1 MASAM
6 AGIEALKGTHQELKS
21 RMEKS
26 VEDFR
31 ANLMATR
38 TGRANV
44 HMLDQIKVDY
54 YGTDTPVAQMGQ
66 ISTPEATLI
75 LVQPYD
81 ISMVSAIEKAI
92 RTSSVGL
99 NPMTDG
105 KVIRVP
111 VPPMTEERRK
121 DVVKQLQKTL
131 EDHKTAIRNIRRDGN
146 EQIRQGQAHLRRRRE
161 ARQRRGPAAHRP
173 GDKAHRGP
181 LPRQGKRDSHR
192 LIEKDAR
199 VPHVSTLRHGL
210 HKRPGAHPSR
220 LCLARWVGRLLPDG
234 QNRTQTPW

>member
-6 AGIEALKGTHQELKS
+6 ASIVALKDVHGELKS

-26 VEDFR
+26 VDDFR
-31 ANLMATR
+31 ANLASAR

-44 HMLDQIKVDY
+44 HMLDQVKVDY

-66 ISTPEATLI
+66 ISTPEPTLI

-81 ISMVSAIEKAI
+81 MAMVGAIEKAI
-92 RTSSVGL
+92 RTSGTGL

-111 VPPMTEERRK
+111 IPAMTEDRRK
-121 DVVKQLQKTL
+121 DVVKQLNKTL

-146 EQIRQGQAHLRRRRE
+146 EQIKK
-161 ARQRRGPAAHRP
+161 AAK
-173 GDKAHRGP
+173 DKLISADDE
-181 LPRQGKRDSHR
+181 KRASDEVQQLTDAEIKR
-192 LIEKDAR
+192 IEE
-199 VPHVSTLRHGL
+199 LF
-210 HKRPGAHPSR
+210 
-220 LCLARWVGRLLPDG
+220 
-234 QNRTQTPW
+234 RTKEKEVMTV

>member
-6 AGIEALKGTHQELKS
+6 AGIEALKGTHQELKA

-31 ANLMATR
+31 AHLLSTR

-44 HMLDQIKVDY
+44 HMLDQVKVDY
-54 YGTDTPVAQMGQ
+54 YGTDTPIAQMAQ
-66 ISTPEATLI
+66 MSTPEPTLI

-81 ISMVSAIEKAI
+81 MSMIGAIEKAI
-92 RTSSVGL
+92 RTSPAGL
-99 NPMTDG
+99 NPMSDG

-121 DVVKQLQKTL
+121 EVVKHLNKTL

-146 EQIRQGQAHLRRRRE
+146 EHIKK
-161 ARQRRGPAAHRP
+161 AAK
-173 GDKAHRGP
+173 DKLISADDE
-181 LPRQGKRDSHR
+181 KRASEEVQQLTDAEIKR
-192 LIEKDAR
+192 IEDLFKAKEKEIMT
-199 VPHVSTLRHGL
+199 V
-210 HKRPGAHPSR
+210 
-220 LCLARWVGRLLPDG
+220 
-234 QNRTQTPW
+234 

>member
-6 AGIEALKGTHQELKS
+6 AGIEALKGTHTELKS

-26 VEDFR
+26 VDDFR
-31 ANLMATR
+31 AHLLSAR

-66 ISTPEATLI
+66 ISTPEPTLI

-81 ISMVSAIEKAI
+81 MGMVSAIEKAI
-92 RTSSVGL
+92 RTSSSGL

-105 KVIRVP
+105 KVIRIP

-121 DVVKQLQKTL
+121 DVVKQLNKVL

-146 EQIRQGQAHLRRRRE
+146 EQIKKAGK
-161 ARQRRGPAAHRP
+161 
-173 GDKAHRGP
+173 DKLISADDE
-181 LPRQGKRDSHR
+181 KRANDEVQQLTDAEIKR
-192 LIEKDAR
+192 VEELFKAKEKE
-199 VPHVSTLRHGL
+199 
-210 HKRPGAHPSR
+210 
-220 LCLARWVGRLLPDG
+220 LL
-234 QNRTQTPW
+234 TV

>member
-6 AGIEALKGTHQELKS
+6 AGIEALKGTYQQLKAK
-21 RMEKS
+21 MES
-26 VEDFR
+26 TVEDFR
-31 ANLMATR
+31 GHLLAAR

-66 ISTPEATLI
+66 VSTPEPTLI

-81 ISMVSAIEKAI
+81 MGMVSAIEKAI

-121 DVVKQLQKTL
+121 DVVKQLNKTL

-146 EQIRQGQAHLRRRRE
+146 EHIKK
-161 ARQRRGPAAHRP
+161 AAK
-173 GDKAHRGP
+173 DK
-181 LPRQGKRDSHR
+181 LISTDDEKRASDEVQQLTDVEIKR
-192 LIEKDAR
+192 IED
-199 VPHVSTLRHGL
+199 
-210 HKRPGAHPSR
+210 
-220 LCLARWVGRLLPDG
+220 LCRAKEKEIMTV
-234 QNRTQTPW
+234 